1 MFLKIGVLKIS
12 QISQV
17 TPLLEILFNNI
28 AGPKAC
34 NFIANRLQ
42 DSWFPMKFGNFKE
55 HLFYRTPLVSASEI
69 NEQQQLFEG
78 FANNSY

>member
-34 NFIANRLQ
+34 NFITNRLQ
-42 DSWFPMKFGNFKE
+42 DRWFPMKFANFKE
-55 HLFYRTPLVSASEI
+55 HLFYRTPLVPASEI
-69 NEQQQLFEG
+69 NKKQQLFEG
-78 FANNSY
+78 FANSY